1 VERALAPVPAAD
13 LTAGQWVQL
22 SGVYDGTHWR
32 LYRNGT
38 EIAATAGTGKALAAN
53 GADWAIGSTG
63 NGWDG
68 AFTGAIDEV
77 AVYPKALSAA
87 QIQKQYTIAV
97 NGGSSEPAKVTIS
110 LSGADA
116 TLTWSGGA
124 LQQSDS
130 LNGTYTE
137 VTGAVSPLKVTPI
150 GSAKF
155 YRVR

>member
-1 VERALAPVPAAD
+1 MKALNAAD
-13 LTAGQWVQL
+13 SFLIL
-22 SGVYDGTHWR
+22 SP
-32 LYRNGT
+32 N
-38 EIAATAGTGKALAAN
+38 TGKAIANN

-68 AFTGAIDEV
+68 GFTGAIDEV
-77 AVYPKALSAA
+77 AVYSKALSAA

-97 NGGSSEPAKVTIS
+97 NGGSNEPAQVTIS

-124 LQQSDS
+124 LQQADS
-130 LNGTYTE
+130 FDGPYT
-137 VTGAVSPLKVTPI
+137 VVSGAVSPLKVTPT